1 MQGENN
7 SMDMKTQNL
16 LAFKTMCA
24 ILFVASL
31 VVFLWYPISS
41 MIDRAELMKRYYTGN
56 KTVCG
61 EFYAATLIPV
71 SDETI
76 FMPIGENKKDGS
88 KVLSPLLNNSPTTV
102 IVESKSCSNKKID
115 VVSILLLPLILGA
128 FSITFFI
135 LFIRLISSFSK
146 SRIFDRGN
154 SLRLMWMGISLIV
167 INISFN
173 ALQFYMARQA
183 IDAIELEKYVFTYP
197 EFEWGGLLFG
207 LGILVMNEVLRIAT
221 SIKEEQDLTI

>member
-31 VVFLWYPISS
+31 VVFLWYPISRTIS
-41 MIDRAELMKRYYTGN
+41 ILEIQKQYNKRN
-56 KTVCG
+56 KAVCG
-61 EFYAATLIPV
+61 DFYAATILPV
-71 SDETI
+71 SDETVL
-76 FMPIGENKKDGS
+76 MPIGENKKDGA
-88 KVLSPLLNNSPTTV
+88 KVLSPVFNGAPTTV
-102 IVESKSCSNKKID
+102 IVERKSCSNSKID
-115 VVSILLLPLILGA
+115 FVSVLLLPLISAA
-128 FSITFFI
+128 FSVAFFI

-173 ALQFYMARQA
+173 AQQFYMARQA
-183 IDAIELEKYVFTYP
+183 IDAIELEKYVLTYP